1 MRHKVTTSAMQIGVL
16 ALTVAMH
23 FYSACARARERF
35 EGGVTGGRQ
44 LDYARVQE
52 SSCCSYTFVMSGGV
66 RLQTVKNWAKE
77 VDIVGEWL
85 RYDETSGF
93 VTRVH
98 CELCNNAN
106 QKSTT
111 AIQVHGCI
119 AVAAMQFL
127 RSKLYPECTCS
138 TSSVMY
144 TYNVHAQI
152 KIVYQGVLDC
162 CG

>member
-1 MRHKVTTSAMQIGVL
+1 MDRTIFLHVHEERGKGREVIPIYVQGIIYPGSHRSVRHKVTTSAMQIGVL

-66 RLQTVKNWAKE
+66 RLQTVKIWAKE

-93 VTRVH
+93 VTRAHFVH
-98 CELCNNAN
+98 Y
-106 QKSTT
+106 S
-111 AIQVHGCI
+111 
-119 AVAAMQFL
+119 
-127 RSKLYPECTCS
+127 
-138 TSSVMY
+138 
-144 TYNVHAQI
+144 
-152 KIVYQGVLDC
+152 
-162 CG
+162 

>member
-1 MRHKVTTSAMQIGVL
+1 MQIGVL

-85 RYDETSGF
+85 RYDETSL
-93 VTRVH
+93 RVYIAS
-98 CELCNNAN
+98 CATMQQCNNAN

-127 RSKLYPECTCS
+127 RSKLYP
-138 TSSVMY
+138 VD
-144 TYNVHAQI
+144 Q
-152 KIVYQGVLDC
+152 
-162 CG
+162 

>member
-98 CELCNNAN
+98 CELCAKHADRL
-106 QKSTT
+106 KSLRNYSPSF
-111 AIQVHGCI
+111 VI
-119 AVAAMQFL
+119 ATMQQ
-127 RSKLYPECTCS
+127 C
-138 TSSVMY
+138 
-144 TYNVHAQI
+144 
-152 KIVYQGVLDC
+152 
-162 CG
+162 